1 MDASPTADA
10 VVTTQVP
17 GVRPAGRS
25 AATDPRTDGRV
36 LCALCAASF
45 LGPLAFF
52 ALPAFF
58 PAIARDLGT
67 TVPILGQTLT
77 VMVLVGAAAGL
88 VVGPLADRH
97 GHRPLL
103 VGGCVA
109 AALAL
114 LGAGLA
120 PTVPVLLIGCAVAG
134 AGQATLT
141 GLSQA
146 VAGTHFAG
154 AAMRRAIGRT
164 VASQAS
170 TPIAAV
176 PLLTAAGAVV
186 GWRAALAGG
195 GLAAL
200 AVAWPVGR
208 GLRGAR
214 RPAPR
219 PPTGIVATYRPLL
232 RHRPLRRLYGAAAL
246 NAVATG
252 GLLTYLGAF
261 LGDRFGLG
269 TELVGLAYTVGGT
282 GFFLGSLAAG
292 GPLGRVRSRRLAG
305 GSSAAVGLALC
316 PLFAAP
322 GGSVGAVALFAGLA
336 FAAGVGAVALAALLL
351 GETPGG
357 AATTMVLNGS
367 LANLGTAGGGALGG
381 LLLAAGGYAALGLG
395 LPVFAVAAAL
405 LVLRPEAPPA
415 TQRGEVGASA
425 GVRP

>member
-1 MDASPTADA
+1 MDASPTAA
-10 VVTTQVP
+10 AITPVRE
-17 GVRPAGRS
+17 VRPVDQS
-25 AATDPRTDGRV
+25 ATTDPRTERRV
-36 LCALCAASF
+36 LRALCAASF

-52 ALPAFF
+52 VLPAFF

-67 TVPILGQTLT
+67 TVPILGQAVTG
-77 VMVLVGAAAGL
+77 MVLVGAAAGL

-97 GHRPLL
+97 GYRLLL

-109 AALAL
+109 VAAAL

-120 PTVPVLLIGCAVAG
+120 PTFLVLLLSCAVAG
-134 AGQATLT
+134 VGQAALV

-154 AAMRRAIGRT
+154 AVRRRALSRT

-186 GWRAALAGG
+186 GWRAALVGG

-208 GLRGAR
+208 GLRSVR
-214 RPAPR
+214 RPVLGA
-219 PPTGIVATYRPLL
+219 TAGILAAYGPLL
-232 RHRPLRRLYGAAAL
+232 RHRPLLRLYGAVAL
-246 NAVATG
+246 NAVSVG

-261 LGDRFGLG
+261 LGEQLGLG
-269 TELVGLAYTVGGT
+269 TGQVGIAYTVAGT

-292 GPLGRVRSRRLAG
+292 GRLGRVRPRRLAG
-305 GSSAAVGLALC
+305 WSYVAAGLALC
-316 PLFAAP
+316 PTFAAP
-322 GGSVGAVALFAGLA
+322 VGPAAVVALLVVQA
-336 FAAGVGAVALAALLL
+336 FAAGVAAVALAALLL

-357 AATTMVLNGS
+357 AATTMALNGS
-367 LANLGTAGGGALGG
+367 LFNLGTAGGGALGG
-381 LLLAAGGYAALGLG
+381 LLLAAGGYPALGLG
-395 LPVFAVAAAL
+395 LPVFGVAAAL
-405 LVLRPEAPPA
+405 LVLRSGAPPA
-415 TQRGEVGASA
+415 TPRGEVS
-425 GVRP
+425 RT